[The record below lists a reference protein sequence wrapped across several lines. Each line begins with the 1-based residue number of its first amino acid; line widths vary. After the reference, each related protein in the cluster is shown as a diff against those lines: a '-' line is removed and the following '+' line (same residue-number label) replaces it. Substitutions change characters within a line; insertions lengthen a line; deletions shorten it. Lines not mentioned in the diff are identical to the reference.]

1 MRALRH
7 VVAWLLTIKTM
18 DARLTFVR
26 ACWGYRH
33 KMLLLLFLG
42 PWRVNPCGAW
52 PFAIVVGWSPSFL
65 AYVLQHVLFL
75 VISCVPSVG
84 VILVVAIIITTI
96 IIVPIVII
104 VATIVV
110 VSAIVITA
118 TVVIVV
124 HVVVLPI
131 AVVIPIPFART
142 WPLTV
147 PRSCQGQS

>member
-1 MRALRH
+1 MSALRRI
-7 VVAWLLTIKTM
+7 VPWLLTIKTM

-84 VILVVAIIITTI
+84 VILVVKIIITTI
-96 IIVPIVII
+96 IVVPIVVI
-104 VATIVV
+104 VAMVV
-110 VSAIVITA
+110 VILAIVITV
-118 TVVIVV
+118 TIVVSPTIVVITTIVI
-124 HVVVLPI
+124 I
-131 AVVIPIPFART
+131 APVESSR
-142 WPLTV
+142 
-147 PRSCQGQS
+147 